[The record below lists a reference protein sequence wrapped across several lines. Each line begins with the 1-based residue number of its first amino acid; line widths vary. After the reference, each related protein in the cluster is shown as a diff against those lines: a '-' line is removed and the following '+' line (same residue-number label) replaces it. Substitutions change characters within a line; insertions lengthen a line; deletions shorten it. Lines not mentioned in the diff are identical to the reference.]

1 MSKPIVKMAIEVLEA
16 RAVNDFISGVNLK
29 VLSTDELN
37 KLLDTLENKRTEI
50 RKEIYFERTEGASIN
65 GNETKHPDNPEL

>member
-16 RAVNDFISGVNLK
+16 RAVNDFISRVNIK
-29 VLSTDELN
+29 VLTTDELN

-50 RKEIYFERTEGASIN
+50 RKELYFERREGAGKN
-65 GNETKHPDNPEL
+65 GNETEHPLNPKL